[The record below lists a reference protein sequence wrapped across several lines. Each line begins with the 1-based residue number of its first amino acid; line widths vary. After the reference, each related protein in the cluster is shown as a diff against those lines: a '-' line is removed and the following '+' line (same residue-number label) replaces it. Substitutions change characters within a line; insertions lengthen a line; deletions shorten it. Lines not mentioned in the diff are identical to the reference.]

1 MQRPVFFLS
10 TFLVV
15 AGYNERMKL
24 ICHPI
29 SPYARKVMILAR
41 LSGIE
46 LDEVY
51 PEKDGAN
58 GYAAGDNPLGKIPA
72 LEWQPS
78 QFLFDSPV
86 ICEYLNSLRD
96 APLLPPTGQMRYI
109 QLWQHA
115 LGDGLSDAVYNYR
128 VETMR
133 PAALQWDEMINRHD
147 QAIKNSI
154 ATLEK
159 ISPWL
164 GEDWTYGNI
173 AVLCGLDYAS
183 YRAAH
188 FDWKTAAPK
197 LAEWHQALANTKVW
211 QETNGYDGATS

>member
-1 MQRPVFFLS
+1 
-10 TFLVV
+10 
-15 AGYNERMKL
+15 MKL
-24 ICHPI
+24 VCHPI

-46 LDEVY
+46 LEEFY

-58 GYAAGDNPLGKIPA
+58 GYVAGDNPLGKIPA
-72 LEWQPS
+72 LEWQPG

-86 ICEYLNSLRD
+86 ICEYLDGLRES
-96 APLLPPTGQMRYI
+96 ALLPENGHMRYI

-128 VETMR
+128 METVR
-133 PAALQWDEMINRHD
+133 PSELHWDEMIERHN
-147 QAIKNSI
+147 QSI
-154 ATLEK
+154 RNAVATLEK

-164 GEDWTYGNI
+164 GEDWTFGNI
-173 AVLCGLDYAS
+173 SIVCALDYAS
-183 YRAAH
+183 FRAPH

-197 LAEWHQALANTKVW
+197 LTEWHKTRADTQVWRDTNAYDKVV
-211 QETNGYDGATS
+211 